1 VLGKSFEVDDGAYWT
16 DALHLKLIP
25 ELIGQ
30 LSLFTDLTSTSESP
44 IAHALAS
51 LAGSTTSEAVLK
63 KLNTSI
69 CLLTRSDDA
78 KERLSALRALDGIWE
93 SQTEELVQFVPETV
107 SEFLA
112 ELLEDENSD
121 VERLARSV
129 LKRIEG
135 VTGSL
140 QEYLE

>member
-1 VLGKSFEVDDGAYWT
+1 
-16 DALHLKLIP
+16 
-25 ELIGQ
+25 
-30 LSLFTDLTSTSESP
+30 
-44 IAHALAS
+44 
-51 LAGSTTSEAVLK
+51 
-63 KLNTSI
+63 
-69 CLLTRSDDA
+69 
-78 KERLSALRALDGIWE
+78 
-93 SQTEELVQFVPETV
+93 VQFVPETV